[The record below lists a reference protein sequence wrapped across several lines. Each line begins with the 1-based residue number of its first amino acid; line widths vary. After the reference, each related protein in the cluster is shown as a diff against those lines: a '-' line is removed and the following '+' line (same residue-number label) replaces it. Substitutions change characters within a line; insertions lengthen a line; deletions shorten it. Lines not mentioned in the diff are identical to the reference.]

1 MAATL
6 TEAAHLTYV
15 RSRSKWTAGTLQ
27 AAVLGLINDT
37 SPIFDDNRPNDRP
50 VGNWLVPLKGL
61 QENFAV
67 GVLPLVQ
74 FDQAVTFI
82 YRLCLAGAAQLAE
95 GLITNTQATA
105 LLTVWNARIGP

>member
-1 MAATL
+1 MAANL
-6 TEAAHLTYV
+6 TDAAHLTYV
-15 RSRSKWTAGTLQ
+15 RSRSKWTAATLQ
-27 AAVLGLINDT
+27 AAVLGLINDV
-37 SPIFDDNRPNDRP
+37 SPIFDDNRPDDRP

-61 QENFAV
+61 EQNFAV

-74 FDQAVTFI
+74 FDQAVDYI

-105 LLTVWNARIGP
+105 LLAAWNTRIGP